1 MRVTK
6 IILVRH
12 GETQGNREGLFRGQ
26 ADFPLNENGLRQA
39 HELAQA
45 LKGYRLEVVYS
56 SPLSRARVTAEL
68 IAKPHNLKVEI
79 EPGFN
84 NIRLGIWE
92 GRPKAEIEKESPQL
106 WRLWT
111 TEPERLQLP
120 DAETLKDVQVRAF
133 SAIERIAHE
142 NSGQTLAV
150 VTHRAVLKPLLARAL
165 GIPEPYFWK
174 LHLDTGSY
182 SILEHTPERGYTL
195 SLLNETSHLKGFIR
209 ETV

>member
-1 MRVTK
+1 MTK

-12 GETQGNREGLFRGQ
+12 GETQGNREGLFRGR
-26 ADFPLNENGLRQA
+26 ADFPLNDNGLRQA
-39 HELAQA
+39 QDLAQA
-45 LKGYRLEVVYS
+45 LKRYELEAVYS

-68 IAKPHNLKVEI
+68 IAQPHNLKIEI
-79 EPGFN
+79 EPDLN
-84 NIRLGIWE
+84 NIKLGIWE
-92 GRPKAEIEKESPQL
+92 GRPKAEIEKRFPRLWQL
-106 WRLWT
+106 WI

-120 DAETLKDVQVRAF
+120 DAETLQDVQTRAF
-133 SAIERIAHE
+133 SVLERIAHE

-174 LHLDTGSY
+174 LHLDTSSY

-195 SLLNETSHLKGFIR
+195 TLLNETSHLKEFIK